1 MVLAYEVYTH
11 QDIMKS
17 YQILM
22 FTFLMN
28 LCLVVN
34 LQAQSTQN
42 NMAAVKRIYEAVKNN
57 ESSTLT
63 AELVTKMKE
72 QKMELAVEATERYQ
86 ISLLAI
92 LENRWEEVTLNNLN
106 ILELEEN
113 KVLATGEFS
122 GRQTTECEFIT
133 TNFRYIW
140 SIQEGNIINFKEQ
153 RKQ

>member
-1 MVLAYEVYTH
+1 
-11 QDIMKS
+11 
-17 YQILM
+17 
-22 FTFLMN
+22 MN

-42 NMAAVKRIYEAVKNN
+42 KMADVKRIYEAVKNYDT
-57 ESSTLT
+57 STLT

-72 QKMELAVEATERYQ
+72 QKTELAVEATDRYH

-92 LENRWEEVTLNNLN
+92 LENRWGKVNLNNLK

-113 KVLATGEFS
+113 KVLATGEFI

-133 TNFRYIW
+133 TNFRHVW
-140 SIQEGNIINFKEQ
+140 SIQDGNIINFKEQ
-153 RKQ
+153 IKQ

>member
-1 MVLAYEVYTH
+1 VDIAYEVYTH

-28 LCLVVN
+28 LCLIVN

-42 NMAAVKRIYEAVKNN
+42 NMAAVKSIYEAVKNYDT
-57 ESSTLT
+57 STLT
-63 AELVTKMKE
+63 AELVAKMKE
-72 QKMELAVEATERYQ
+72 QKTEVAIEATDRYQ

-113 KVLATGEFS
+113 KVSATGEFS
-122 GRQTTECEFIT
+122 GRQTTECEFIP
-133 TNFRYIW
+133 TNFRHVW

-153 RKQ
+153 IKQ